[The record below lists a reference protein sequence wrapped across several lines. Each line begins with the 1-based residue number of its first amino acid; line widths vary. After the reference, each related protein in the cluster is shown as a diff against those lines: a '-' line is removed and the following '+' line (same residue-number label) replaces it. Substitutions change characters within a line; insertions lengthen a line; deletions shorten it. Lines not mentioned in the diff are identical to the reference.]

1 MTAAVAM
8 PDDEGNGPDVW
19 NSDGT
24 FSSHKAEL
32 IFEKIKRDKWP
43 EEQKIA
49 MLRWLRSA
57 ARREQIKTRY
67 PNAAAL
73 AASVDPDFVVT
84 PAIKLISDEIEAGPL
99 NNARHNLIITMPPQ
113 EGKSTLAAV
122 WTPIRALQRNPNLRI
137 ILAAYGDTLAEE
149 HSSKIRTIID
159 SHGTDVVD
167 SITGA
172 VVEDKIGL
180 KLSSTANRVSSW
192 GIDGGIGGL
201 KAVGIGSAITGRAA
215 DLFII
220 DDPFKN
226 MMEADSP
233 AHRKKINEWM
243 NTVAKTRLS
252 PQASM
257 ILIQTRW
264 HPEDLAGKIIE
275 GERALPAHFRTWKL
289 INIPAIAE
297 DNTEATKQ
305 GRPIIID
312 ALNRPPGEAM
322 VSSRGRTKEEF
333 EATRR
338 SVGDRHFY
346 AMYQGSPTNPAGG
359 LFARAWFEPRLVAVP
374 PMPVAA
380 VVGVD
385 PADSGEGDEVGIIG
399 GYLAQD
405 GTRILAEDWS
415 AQMSSDAW
423 GTQAVM
429 LALTMGAR
437 EIAMEAYA
445 AANAYVNVIK
455 SAWRAIHADAI
466 EKAAAGAVLT
476 PVEQRACS
484 ADMPF
489 TIYKWRTPGDPV
501 GRASQLRQALETK
514 RARTIEYKMSVFESQ
529 AADWQAGQHCP
540 DRVSAAII
548 TDHRL
553 AALGSGQMSLAAP
566 VTQRPADAPAWMK
579 RRITDAP
586 MGDSFLRRSFAR
598 H

>member
-1 MTAAVAM
+1 MARR
-8 PDDEGNGPDVW
+8 PDKAIEADVW

-24 FSSHKAEL
+24 FSTQKAET
-32 IFEKIKRDKWP
+32 IFNEIKAAKWP

-49 MLRWLRSA
+49 MLTWLRSA
-57 ARREQIKTRY
+57 ARREDIKTRY

-73 AASVDPDFVVT
+73 AASVDPDFVIT

-99 NNARHNLIITMPPQ
+99 SGARRNLIITMPPQ

-122 WTPIRALQRNPNLRI
+122 WTPIRALQRDPNRRV

-167 SITGA
+167 SITG
-172 VVEDKIGL
+172 VRVEDKIGL
-180 KLSSTANRVSSW
+180 KLSSKANRVSSW

-233 AHRKKINEWM
+233 AHRRKINEWM

-264 HPEDLAGKIIE
+264 HPEDLAGVTIA
-275 GERALPAHFRTWKL
+275 GERAMLPEHRTWKL

-297 DNTEATKQ
+297 DNKDGKREV
-305 GRPIIID
+305 IILD

-322 VSSRGRTKEEF
+322 VSSRGRTKAEF
-333 EATRR
+333 EATHR
-338 SVGDRHFY
+338 SVGDRTWY

-359 LFARAWFEPRLVAVP
+359 LFERAWFEPRLENVP

-385 PADSGEGDEVGIIG
+385 PADSGEGDEVGLIG

-423 GTQAVM
+423 GVQAVT

-455 SAWRAIHADAI
+455 SAWRAIHAAAL

-476 PVEQRACS
+476 PVEQRACV

-501 GRASQLRQALETK
+501 GRAAQLRQALETK
-514 RARTIEYKMSVFESQ
+514 RCRTVEYKMGVFEAQ
-529 AADWQAGQHCP
+529 AADWQSGQHCP

-548 TDHRL
+548 TEHRL
-553 AALGSGQMSLAAP
+553 AALGSGQMSMAAP
-566 VTQRPADAPAWMK
+566 VSGRPHDAPAWM
-579 RRITDAP
+579 RRRVTDP
-586 MGDSFLRRSFAR
+586 VGNRHNPFLRRVVSR
-598 H
+598 

>member
-1 MTAAVAM
+1 MARRSEA
-8 PDDEGNGPDVW
+8 DDLKASVYNA
-19 NSDGT
+19 DGS
-24 FSSHKAEL
+24 FSTERAEL
-32 IFEKIKRDKWP
+32 IYREIKRAKWP
-43 EEQKIA
+43 DEQKVA
-49 MLRWLRSA
+49 MITWLRSA
-57 ARREQIKTRY
+57 ARREEIKTRY
-67 PNAAAL
+67 ANAADL
-73 AASVDPDFVVT
+73 AASVDPDFVRT
-84 PAIKLISDEIEAGPL
+84 PAIGLISDEIEAGPL
-99 NNARHNLIITMPPQ
+99 SHPQRNLIITMPPQ

-122 WTPIRALQRNPNLRI
+122 WTPIRALQLNPNRRV

-149 HSSKIRTIID
+149 HSSKIRTIIG

-167 SITGA
+167 SITGIR
-172 VVEDKIGL
+172 VEDKIGL

-233 AHRKKINEWM
+233 AHRRKINEWM

-264 HPEDLAGKIIE
+264 HPEDLAGTVIA
-275 GERALPAHFRTWKL
+275 GERAMLPEHRTWKL

-297 DNTEATKQ
+297 DNADATKH
-305 GRPIIID
+305 GRPVIID

-322 VSSRGRTKEEF
+322 ISTRGRTKEQF
-333 EATRR
+333 LATRR
-338 SVGDRHFY
+338 SVGDRTFY

-359 LFARAWFEPRLVAVP
+359 LFARSWFEPRLEAVP

-380 VVGVD
+380 VVAVD

-415 AQMSSDAW
+415 AQLSSDAW
-423 GTQAVM
+423 GQQVVR

-455 SAWRAIHADAI
+455 SAWRAIHADAL
-466 EKAAAGAVLT
+466 EKAAAGAVLD
-476 PVEQRACS
+476 PVEQRACA

-501 GRASQLRQALETK
+501 GRAAQLRQALETH
-514 RARTIEYKMSVFESQ
+514 RCRTVEYKLGVFESQ

-548 TDHRL
+548 CDHRL

-566 VTQRPADAPAWMK
+566 VTQRPTDAPEWMK
-579 RRITDAP
+579 RRVTDRPLNANP
-586 MGDSFLRRSFAR
+586 FMRRSLVR
-598 H
+598 

>member
-1 MTAAVAM
+1 MGRRQEPKIEA
-8 PDDEGNGPDVW
+8 DVY
-19 NSDGT
+19 NADGS
-24 FSSHKAEL
+24 FSTKKAEL
-32 IFEKIKRDKWP
+32 IYAEIKRAKWP

-49 MLRWLRSA
+49 MLTWLRSA
-57 ARREQIKTRY
+57 ARREEIKTRY
-67 PNAAAL
+67 ANAVDL
-73 AASVDPDFVVT
+73 AASVDPDFRVT
-84 PAIKLISDEIEAGPL
+84 PALKLISDEIEAGPL
-99 NNARHNLIITMPPQ
+99 AKRGDDEPRRNLIITMPPQ

-122 WTPIRALQRNPNLRI
+122 WTPVRALQLDPNCRI

-167 SITGA
+167 SITGLQIQ
-172 VVEDKIGL
+172 DKIGL
-180 KLSSTANRVSSW
+180 KLSSRANRISSW

-233 AHRKKINEWM
+233 AHRRKINEWM
-243 NTVAKTRLS
+243 NSVARTRLS
-252 PQASM
+252 PKGCM

-264 HPEDLAGKIIE
+264 HPDDLAGTVIA
-275 GERALPAHFRTWKL
+275 GERAMLAEHRTWKL

-297 DNTEATKQ
+297 ANT
-305 GRPIIID
+305 GNVIITD
-312 ALNRPPGEAM
+312 SLNREPGESMISA
-322 VSSRGRTKEEF
+322 RGRTKAEF

-338 SVGDRHFY
+338 SVGDRTFY

-359 LFARAWFEPRLVAVP
+359 LFERAWFDPRLEQVP
-374 PMPVAA
+374 AMPVAA

-385 PADSGEGDEVGIIG
+385 PADSGEGDETGIIG
-399 GYLAQD
+399 GYLGQN
-405 GTRILAEDWS
+405 GTVVLAEDWS
-415 AQMSSDAW
+415 AQLSSDAW
-423 GTQAVM
+423 GLQAVR
-429 LALTMGAR
+429 LALTIGAR

-455 SAWRAIHADAI
+455 SAWRAIHADAV

-476 PVEQRACS
+476 PLEQRACV

-489 TIYKWRTPGDPV
+489 VIYKWRTPGDPV
-501 GRASQLRQALETK
+501 GRAAQLRQALETK
-514 RARTIEYKMSVFESQ
+514 KCRTVEYKMGVFEAQ

-540 DRVSAAII
+540 DRVSAAVI
-548 TDHRL
+548 THHRL

-566 VTQRPADAPAWMK
+566 VTQRPNDAPAWMK
-579 RRITDAP
+579 RKITTP
-586 MGDSFLRRSFAR
+586 PSSRTNPFLRRVVSR
-598 H
+598 

>member
-1 MTAAVAM
+1 MARRKPEFV
-8 PDDEGNGPDVW
+8 PPDVW
-19 NSDGT
+19 NNDGT
-24 FSSHKAEL
+24 FSSEKAET
-32 IFEKIKRDKWP
+32 IFNEIKRAKWP
-43 EEQKIA
+43 EEQKVA
-49 MLRWLRSA
+49 MLTWLRSA
-57 ARREQIKTRY
+57 ARREDIKTRY

-73 AASVDPDFVVT
+73 AASVDPDFIIT
-84 PAIKLISDEIEAGPL
+84 PAIDLISNEIEAGPL
-99 NNARHNLIITMPPQ
+99 SGARRNLIITMPPQ
-113 EGKSTLAAV
+113 EGKSTIAAV
-122 WTPIRALQRNPNLRI
+122 WTPIRALQRDPNRRI

-167 SITGA
+167 SITGIR
-172 VVEDKIGL
+172 VEDKIGL
-180 KLSSTANRVSSW
+180 KLSSRANRVSSW
-192 GIDGGIGGL
+192 GVDGGIGGL

-233 AHRKKINEWM
+233 AHRRKINEWM

-264 HPEDLAGKIIE
+264 HPEDLAGTTIAA
-275 GERALPAHFRTWKL
+275 ERAMLAEHRTWKL

-297 DNTEATKQ
+297 DNSKGEV
-305 GRPIIID
+305 IILD

-322 VSSRGRTKEEF
+322 ISSRGRTKDEF
-333 EATRR
+333 LATRR
-338 SVGDRHFY
+338 SVGDRTFY

-359 LFARAWFEPRLVAVP
+359 LFARSWFEPRLEQVP
-374 PMPVAA
+374 AMPVAA

-385 PADSGEGDEVGIIG
+385 PADSGEGDETGIIG

-405 GTRILAEDWS
+405 GITILAEDWS

-423 GTQAVM
+423 GVQAVR
-429 LALTMGAR
+429 LALTIGAR

-455 SAWRAIHADAI
+455 SAWRSIHTEAL

-476 PVEQRACS
+476 SVEQRACA

-501 GRASQLRQALETK
+501 GRAAQLRQALETK
-514 RARTIEYKMSVFESQ
+514 RCRTIEYKMGVFEAQ

-540 DRVSAAII
+540 DRVSAAVI
-548 TDHRL
+548 THHRL
-553 AALGSGQMSLAAP
+553 AALGSGQLSLAAP
-566 VTQRPADAPAWMK
+566 VTQRGNDAPAWMK
-579 RRITDAP
+579 RRITTPPAGRDNP
-586 MGDSFLRRSFAR
+586 FLRRVVSR
-598 H
+598 

>member
-1 MTAAVAM
+1 MGRRQEKPIEADVYNADGSFSTA
-8 PDDEGNGPDVW
+8 
-19 NSDGT
+19 
-24 FSSHKAEL
+24 KAEL
-32 IFEKIKRDKWP
+32 IYREIKAANWP
-43 EEQKIA
+43 EEQKVA
-49 MLRWLRSA
+49 MMTWLRSA
-57 ARREQIKTRY
+57 ARREEIKTRY
-67 PNAAAL
+67 ANAADL
-73 AASVDPDFVVT
+73 AASVDSDFNVT
-84 PAIKLISDEIEAGPL
+84 PALKLISDEIEAGPL
-99 NNARHNLIITMPPQ
+99 APLDQDEPRRNLIITMPPQ
-113 EGKSTLAAV
+113 EGKSTIAAV
-122 WTPIRALQRNPNLRI
+122 WTPIRALQLDPNRRI

-159 SHGTDVVD
+159 SHGTDVLD
-167 SITGA
+167 SITGIR
-172 VVEDKIGL
+172 VEDKIGL
-180 KLSSTANRVSSW
+180 KLAARSNRVSSW

-233 AHRKKINEWM
+233 AHRRKINEWM
-243 NTVAKTRLS
+243 NTVARTRLS
-252 PQASM
+252 PKGCM

-264 HPEDLAGKIIE
+264 HPEDLAGVIIA
-275 GERALPAHFRTWKL
+275 GERMMPYEHRTWKL

-297 DNTEATKQ
+297 ANTGEV
-305 GRPIIID
+305 IITD
-312 ALNRPPGEAM
+312 SLNRPPGEAM
-322 VSSRGRTKEEF
+322 ISARGRSKTEF
-333 EATRR
+333 EATHR
-338 SVGDRHFY
+338 SVGDRTWY
-346 AMYQGSPTNPAGG
+346 AMYQGSPRNPAGG
-359 LFARAWFEPRLVAVP
+359 LFERAWFEPRLETVP
-374 PMPVAA
+374 AMPVAA

-385 PADSGEGDEVGIIG
+385 PADSGEGDETGIIG

-405 GTRILAEDWS
+405 GTAILAEDWS

-423 GTQAVM
+423 GVQAVR
-429 LALTMGAR
+429 LALTIGAR

-455 SAWRAIHADAI
+455 SAWRAIHTEAL

-476 PVEQRACS
+476 PLEQRACA

-501 GRASQLRQALETK
+501 GRAAQLRQALETK
-514 RARTIEYKMSVFESQ
+514 KCRTVEWKLGVFESQ

-540 DRVSAAII
+540 DRVSAAVI
-548 TDHRL
+548 THHRL

-566 VTQRPADAPAWMK
+566 VTQRPTDAPAWMK

-586 MGDSFLRRSFAR
+586 AGRGNPFLRRVVSR
-598 H
+598 